1 MHATPISTSA
11 MPTAFDRWL
20 CSSRFGDALSLLRG
34 EQAQEQAEA
43 RHDETERHDGEAG
56 AHPRQ
61 QRALGGEENAG
72 VAHHRGHGD
81 RKSPNDRRF
90 RYPTKPLPTA
100 TRQAGC
106 RLARSDGS
114 HRQENMKSR
123 VAASALCSARRAGD
137 ASAGAFAQ
145 AYPTK
150 PVTIIVP
157 WPPGG
162 PSDIAA
168 RPMAKGLSEELK
180 QTFIIDNRGGAGGNI
195 GSAMVAKAAPDGYT
209 LLITSSAPIVINPSL
224 YKQMPFDPPKDLAPI
239 TNLLRVP
246 LILAVHPSVP
256 AKNLKELIAYV
267 NSQKGK
273 IQYASSGNG
282 TPQHL
287 TGELF
292 KSTAKLDM
300 IHVPYKG
307 SAPAITDL
315 IGGHVPIMFDSA
327 IAILP
332 QIKAGKVQGRSPS
345 RAPSARRSL
354 PDVPTFAEAGMPGF
368 ESYAWYGFF
377 APAKTP
383 QGHHRQ
389 AQRRGAEGHEEARV
403 AEGAGRDGLRERR
416 RVARAVRRL
425 HQGRSR
431 RSGRRW

>member
-1 MHATPISTSA
+1 MK
-11 MPTAFDRWL
+11 TA
-20 CSSRFGDALSLLRG
+20 SRFITTVLGAIAL
-34 EQAQEQAEA
+34 
-43 RHDETERHDGEAG
+43 
-56 AHPRQ
+56 
-61 QRALGGEENAG
+61 
-72 VAHHRGHGD
+72 
-81 RKSPNDRRF
+81 
-90 RYPTKPLPTA
+90 A
-100 TRQAGC
+100 T
-106 RLARSDGS
+106 
-114 HRQENMKSR
+114 
-123 VAASALCSARRAGD
+123 V
-137 ASAGAFAQ
+137 SAGAFAQ

-168 RPMAKGLSEELK
+168 RPMAKALTDEMK

-195 GSAMVAKAAPDGYT
+195 GTAMVAKAAPDGYT

-224 YKQMPFDPPKDLAPI
+224 YKQMPFDPQKDLAPV

-256 AKNLKELIAYV
+256 AKNLQELIAYI

-273 IQYASSGNG
+273 VQYASAGNG

-292 KSTAKLDM
+292 KATAKVDM

-332 QIKAGKVQGRSPS
+332 HIKGGKVKAIAITSAKRSS
-345 RAPSARRSL
+345 IL
-354 PDVPTFAEAGMPGF
+354 PDVPTFSEAGMKGF

-383 QGHHRQ
+383 KEIITKLNTDAMKAMKQPEWQKVLADTGSENVGESPEQ
-389 AQRRGAEGHEEARV
+389 FAAFIKAEAAKWAKVVKDSGATI
-403 AEGAGRDGLRERR
+403 D
-416 RVARAVRRL
+416 
-425 HQGRSR
+425 
-431 RSGRRW
+431 

>member
-1 MHATPISTSA
+1 MK
-11 MPTAFDRWL
+11 TA
-20 CSSRFGDALSLLRG
+20 SRCITTIL
-34 EQAQEQAEA
+34 
-43 RHDETERHDGEAG
+43 G
-56 AHPRQ
+56 AI
-61 QRALGGEENAG
+61 
-72 VAHHRGHGD
+72 V
-81 RKSPNDRRF
+81 
-90 RYPTKPLPTA
+90 
-100 TRQAGC
+100 
-106 RLARSDGS
+106 LAA
-114 HRQENMKSR
+114 
-123 VAASALCSARRAGD
+123 VL
-137 ASAGAFAQ
+137 AGAFAQ

-168 RPMAKGLSEELK
+168 RPMAKALTDEMK

-195 GSAMVAKAAPDGYT
+195 GTAMVAKAAPDGYT

-224 YKQMPFDPPKDLAPI
+224 YKQMPFDPQKDLAPI

-256 AKNLKELIAYV
+256 AKNLQELIAYV

-273 IQYASSGNG
+273 VQYASAGNG

-292 KSTAKLDM
+292 KATAKLDM

-332 QIKAGKVQGRSPS
+332 HIKGGKVKAIAITSAKRSS
-345 RAPSARRSL
+345 IL
-354 PDVPTFAEAGMPGF
+354 PDVPTFGEAGMKGF

-383 QGHHRQ
+383 KEIVAKLNADALKAMKQPEWQKVLADTGSENVGESPEQ
-389 AQRRGAEGHEEARV
+389 FATFIKAEATKWAKVVKDSGATI
-403 AEGAGRDGLRERR
+403 D
-416 RVARAVRRL
+416 
-425 HQGRSR
+425 
-431 RSGRRW
+431 

>member
-1 MHATPISTSA
+1 MLLGYRNAAGPA
-11 MPTAFDRWL
+11 P
-20 CSSRFGDALSLLRG
+20 ALGR
-34 EQAQEQAEA
+34 AEF
-43 RHDETERHDGEAG
+43 AG
-56 AHPRQ
+56 AVS
-61 QRALGGEENAG
+61 L
-72 VAHHRGHGD
+72 
-81 RKSPNDRRF
+81 KSPIPNAAEEPPMHRMTRF
-90 RYPTKPLPTA
+90 ITA
-100 TRQAGC
+100 
-106 RLARSDGS
+106 L
-114 HRQENMKSR
+114 
-123 VAASALCSARRAGD
+123 ASAAVLAALP
-137 ASAGAFAQ
+137 AIAVAQ

-168 RPMAKGLSEELK
+168 RPMAKALTENLK

-224 YKQMPFDPPKDLAPI
+224 YKSMPFDPPKDLAPI

-246 LILAVHPSVP
+246 LILAVNPSIP
-256 AKNLKELIAYV
+256 AKNLQELIAYV
-267 NSQKGK
+267 NAQKGK
-273 IQYASSGNG
+273 AQYASSGNG

-287 TGELF
+287 TAELF

-315 IGGHVPIMFDSA
+315 VGGHVPIMFDSA

-332 QIKAGKVQGRSPS
+332 QIKAGKVRAIAITSAKRS
-345 RAPSARRSL
+345 AIL
-354 PDVPTFAEAGMPGF
+354 PDVPTFTEAGLKGF

-383 QGHHRQ
+383 NDIVAKLNAEALKIMKGPEWQKILAETGSENVGESPEQ
-389 AQRRGAEGHEEARV
+389 FAAFMKAEATKWAKVVKDSGATV
-403 AEGAGRDGLRERR
+403 D
-416 RVARAVRRL
+416 
-425 HQGRSR
+425 
-431 RSGRRW
+431 

>member
-1 MHATPISTSA
+1 MKMA
-11 MPTAFDRWL
+11 
-20 CSSRFGDALSLLRG
+20 SRCITTFLGAIAL
-34 EQAQEQAEA
+34 
-43 RHDETERHDGEAG
+43 
-56 AHPRQ
+56 
-61 QRALGGEENAG
+61 
-72 VAHHRGHGD
+72 
-81 RKSPNDRRF
+81 
-90 RYPTKPLPTA
+90 
-100 TRQAGC
+100 
-106 RLARSDGS
+106 
-114 HRQENMKSR
+114 
-123 VAASALCSARRAGD
+123 AA

-168 RPMAKGLSEELK
+168 RPMAKLLSEEMK

-256 AKNLKELIAYV
+256 AKNLQELIAYV

-273 IQYASSGNG
+273 IQYASAGNG

-292 KSTAKLDM
+292 KATAKLDM

-332 QIKAGKVQGRSPS
+332 HIKSGKVRAIAITSAKRSS
-345 RAPSARRSL
+345 IL
-354 PDVPTFAEAGMPGF
+354 PDVPTFEQSGMKGF

-383 QGHHRQ
+383 KEIIAKLNAEALKAMKHPEWQKVLAETGSENVGDAPEQ
-389 AQRRGAEGHEEARV
+389 FAAFTKAEAGKWAKVVKDSGATV
-403 AEGAGRDGLRERR
+403 D
-416 RVARAVRRL
+416 
-425 HQGRSR
+425 
-431 RSGRRW
+431 